1 MSKLYYSLSLI
12 AVVAL
17 AASCSNNEVPEQNQ
31 AGTTGVQILLNSG
44 ATTRAYNASGIADK
58 ESNINRVAVA
68 IFKSNGTLN
77 ALQEFEASSLSKDG
91 TAVKTPTIK
100 CDAGNNQTI
109 LVVAN
114 APAGLFNG
122 VTSPSAFLAKEVV
135 MQDSISADNIPMSG
149 TLRANGDNATFIPGT
164 SLTAP
169 VTFNLVKDQTVTKTI
184 YLSRLANRIVLRN
197 LTVDPSLL
205 GYRQQGSDYYY
216 PYVSAAFLYN
226 APGKAQV
233 DTMTAFKPVSEYPL
247 FTDLYAGRSGAKSP
261 NRTSGTLTGVGALCV
276 DMTFYYNVKYPDG
289 TDDTAFYFYSFP
301 NNNAYFPSTGTS
313 DATISR
319 NTKLVVQGTDSIGT
333 KSYYPIS
340 INSTQGTITSSGDP
354 YAGDGRTYRNRVYYV
369 DVTLKGQGSNSPD
382 IDPLPTAMVANIYVD
397 NWSESTQQVEY

>member
-1 MSKLYYSLSLI
+1 MRKIYYSLSLI

-44 ATTRAYNASGIADK
+44 ASTRAYNASGLADK

-68 IFKSNGTLN
+68 IFKSDGSLN
-77 ALQEFEASSLSKDG
+77 VLQEFEASSLSKDG

-100 CDAGNNQTI
+100 CDAGNNQTV

-114 APAGLFNG
+114 APAGLFSG

-149 TLRANGDNATFIPGT
+149 TLRANGDNTNFVPGT
-164 SLTAP
+164 SLTTP

-197 LTVDPSLL
+197 LTVDPSLV
-205 GYRQQGSDYYY
+205 GVYDKYIDE
-216 PYVSAAFLYN
+216 VFLHN

-247 FTDLYAGRSGAKSP
+247 FSDLYVGMYYTHP
-261 NRTSGTLTGVGALCV
+261 NRTSGTLTQLPALMGEIADNGASG
-276 DMTFYYNVKYPDG
+276 YPYPDG
-289 TDDTAFYFYSFP
+289 TADKSTYFYSFP

-319 NTKLVVQGTDSIGT
+319 NTKLVLVGYDKSYTP
-333 KSYYPIS
+333 SYYPIS

-369 DVTLKGQGSNSPD
+369 DVTIKGQGSTSPD